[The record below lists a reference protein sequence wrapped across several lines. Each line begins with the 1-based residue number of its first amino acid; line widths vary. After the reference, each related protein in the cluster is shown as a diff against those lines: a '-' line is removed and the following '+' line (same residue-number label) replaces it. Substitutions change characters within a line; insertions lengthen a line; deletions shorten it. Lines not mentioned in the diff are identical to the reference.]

1 MAAEWSVK
9 RLQNEISYWRAQIL
23 LTAAH
28 LDLFRW
34 FGKRKLKADVVAARY
49 GGDQD
54 SWKSFLN
61 ALGGSGLMRK
71 QGERYSPTA
80 FAARH
85 LTGEGRALLLPA
97 FDAWNA
103 WGKLASSLTTA
114 RRPEGQKPFATDRTE
129 SARLLQ
135 ALHIHARQIA
145 PYVVQKSRLNG
156 ARTLLDVGGG
166 LGTFSCAFCHRY
178 PRLRATLVE
187 HPNIASLARRGVRDA
202 GLAQRIHVIARDF
215 TRKSLPVGFDAVFVS
230 NILHAHSAMQ
240 NLALLRQLHRSL
252 NSGGRLVLRDVFM
265 SRGRI
270 EPEWGAL
277 FSVALHLHTPHGR
290 CYSLEE
296 IRGWLSQAN
305 FSIIRGPV
313 RSSPL
318 SFDPDTVLIARKS

>member
-1 MAAEWSVK
+1 MAAKWSVE
-9 RLQNEISYWRAQIL
+9 RLQNESSYWRAAIL

-34 FGKRKLKADVVAARY
+34 FGRRKLTADVVAARF
-49 GGDQD
+49 GGDQE
-54 SWKSFLN
+54 SWESFLN
-61 ALGGSGLMRK
+61 ALSVIGLMRK
-71 QGERYSPTA
+71 QAERYSRTA

-85 LTGEGRALLLPA
+85 LTGDGRALLLPA
-97 FDAWNA
+97 YDAWNA

-114 RRPEGQKPFATDRTE
+114 KRPKAQKPFATDRTQ

-145 PYVVQKSRLNG
+145 PQVVQKSPLNG

-166 LGTFSCAFCHRY
+166 LGTFTCAFCRRY
-178 PRLRATLVE
+178 PRLQATLVE
-187 HPNIASLARRGVRDA
+187 HPNIAPLARRSVRDA
-202 GLAQRIHVIARDF
+202 GLAKRIRIIARDF
-215 TRKSLPVGFDAVFVS
+215 TRKSLPVGFDVVFVS
-230 NILHAHSAMQ
+230 NILHAHSATQ

-265 SRGRI
+265 RR
-270 EPEWGAL
+270 EETAPEWGAL
-277 FSVALHLHTPHGR
+277 FSVALLLHTPHGR
-290 CYSLEE
+290 CYSLTE
-296 IRGWLSQAN
+296 ICGWLRQAN

-318 SFDPDTVLIARKS
+318 PFDPDAVLIARKT